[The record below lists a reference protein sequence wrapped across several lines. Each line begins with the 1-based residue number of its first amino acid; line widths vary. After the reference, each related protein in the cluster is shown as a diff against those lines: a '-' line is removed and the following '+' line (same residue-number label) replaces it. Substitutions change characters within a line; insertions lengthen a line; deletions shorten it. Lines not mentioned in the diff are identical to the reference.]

1 MHPGNKFLSQVAGH
15 SLSGEA
21 LYRQELIF
29 LFFPVILAGVRITLS
44 KFLSTRQSK
53 FTTAIK
59 YHLKYEQTQSSEP
72 TALLHLVSVWRI
84 SLQCKSGLDNLKDFF
99 FLHFSVGTSGHHIMS

>member
-29 LFFPVILAGVRITLS
+29 LFSPVILAGVRITLS
-44 KFLSTRQSK
+44 EFLSTRQSK
-53 FTTAIK
+53 FTIAIK

-99 FLHFSVGTSGHHIMS
+99 FYISLLEPVDITL

>member
-15 SLSGEA
+15 KA
-21 LYRQELIF
+21 LYRQEWIF
-29 LFFPVILAGVRITLS
+29 LFSPVILAGVRITLS
-44 KFLSTRQSK
+44 EFLSARQSK

-72 TALLHLVSVWRI
+72 TALLHFVSVWRI
-84 SLQCKSGLDNLKDFF
+84 SLHCKSELDNLKDF